1 VVRQFRAQRLTV
13 DLLTRELWYLQSII
27 ESRAPGGDEPQSR
40 PGLRLEP

>member
-1 VVRQFRAQRLTV
+1 VELISRANSGICSLF
-13 DLLTRELWYLQSII
+13 I